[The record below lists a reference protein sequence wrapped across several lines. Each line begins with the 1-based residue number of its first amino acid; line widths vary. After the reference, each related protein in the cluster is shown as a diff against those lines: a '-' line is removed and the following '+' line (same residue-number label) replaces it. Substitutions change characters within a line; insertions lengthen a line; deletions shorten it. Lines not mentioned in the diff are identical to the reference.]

1 MGGLP
6 RLILIAAAL
15 GLAVWFLLR
24 LSPDRPT
31 TVSTPGSAGSEA
43 AQDPA
48 RHEPWTREDQAIW
61 RDTVDRRLGR

>member
-6 RLILIAAAL
+6 RLILIATAL

-31 TVSTPGSAGSEA
+31 TVSAPGSAGSESP
-43 AQDPA
+43 QEPA
-48 RHEPWTREDQAIW
+48 RREPWTREDRASW
-61 RDTVDRRLGR
+61 RENVARRRGR

>member
-15 GLAVWFLLR
+15 GLAVWFLLQ

-31 TVSTPGSAGSEA
+31 TVSAPGSAGSED
-43 AQDPA
+43 AQEPA
-48 RHEPWTREDQAIW
+48 RHEPWTREDRAIW
-61 RDTVDRRLGR
+61 RETVDRRLGR

>member
-31 TVSTPGSAGSEA
+31 TVSAPGSAGSEA
-43 AQDPA
+43 AQEPD
-48 RHEPWTREDQAIW
+48 RHEPWTREDRAIW
-61 RDTVDRRLGR
+61 RETVDRRLGR

>member
-31 TVSTPGSAGSEA
+31 TVSAPGSAGSEA
-43 AQDPA
+43 AQEPA

>member
-1 MGGLP
+1 MRGLP
-6 RLILIAAAL
+6 RLILIAAAF

-31 TVSTPGSAGSEA
+31 TVSAPGNPSSEA

-48 RHEPWTREDQAIW
+48 PHEPWTREERAIW
-61 RDTVDRRLGR
+61 RETVDRRLGR